1 MRRLGRASVPEGG
14 AQAPHTLV
22 VSAWNGGFFSHVN
35 RVVNHLHHSL
45 GGNGCEAI
53 RVDWRVGEH
62 IPLFIYGTERDGELW
77 RHFFEPLDFPEAP
90 ATERFTWEYADL
102 SMTGLHAYRMYKRGD
117 RWRTIYGRAFDEHVR
132 VREGI
137 RRRVLEI
144 WKDGGDPRHAIG
156 VHYRHPGHDHE
167 CPRASPPLEVFI
179 ERTRRLLGSNRS
191 TLVVLATDVHEALE
205 AFRAEFGERLLVQPN
220 VVRAGMEEDQ
230 DDYGAIPSVK
240 LGEQALIDVLLLA
253 RCEALLHVVS
263 NIATAVGYI
272 NPRLRMVYCEP
283 WPLGVAATLHARLTP
298 SRRATLEGVSRP
310 ARHG

>member
-1 MRRLGRASVPEGG
+1 VGHLGRDSVPEEH
-14 AQAPHTLV
+14 ASEPHTLV
-22 VSAWNGGFFSHVN
+22 VSAWNAGFFSHVN

-45 GGNGCEAI
+45 GRNGCKAI
-53 RVDWRVGEH
+53 RVDWRVGEE

-90 ATERFTWEYADL
+90 LLERFTREYADL

-117 RWRTIYGRAFDEHVR
+117 GWRVAYGRAFDEHVR

-137 RRRVLEI
+137 RRRVLEV
-144 WKDGGDPRHAIG
+144 WKDGGDPRRAIG

-179 ERTRRLLGSNRS
+179 DRTRKLLARDGS
-191 TLVVLATDVHEALE
+191 TAVVLATDVHEALE
-205 AFRAEFGERLLVQPN
+205 AFRAEFGERLVVQPC
-220 VVRAGMEEDQ
+220 VVRAGMEENQ
-230 DDYGAIPSVK
+230 DDYGAIPSVE

-253 RCEALLHVVS
+253 RCDALLHVVS

-283 WPLGVAATLHARLTP
+283 RLLGAAATLRARLTP
-298 SRRATLEGVSRP
+298 RPRATLEGVSRP
-310 ARHG
+310 FGVG